1 MEERENSRDDYYYD
15 DDDDDDDDYDD
26 YDDDDDDDD
35 DYDDYDDDDDD
46 DDDDYDDDDDDDDDY
61 DDDDDDDDDYDDDE
75 EDDEDNDGEYV
86 PYVDFTPLYERHE
99 SIYDN
104 NTFYIDDN
112 TKKEIKKKRIKSI
125 FRNHGRLPIIIDPNE
140 LYKMSLRGVIHKVS
154 LSGFKNI
161 KSKGMN
167 NLRCEETS
175 QEGMVQRIIVDNT
188 VMSYF
193 GQEFPY
199 KSTVII
205 EYN

>member
-1 MEERENSRDDYYYD
+1 MRRDNVKGGLKEILSRLILAILVGALIMTPMSYLTGCGLPWVKEQESD
-15 DDDDDDDDYDD
+15 
-26 YDDDDDDDD
+26 
-35 DYDDYDDDDDD
+35 
-46 DDDDYDDDDDDDDDY
+46 

-125 FRNHGRLPIIIDPNE
+125 FRNHGRLPIMIDPNE